1 MTLRRVLMTIAI
13 AFTAYFLA
21 RSVIV
26 ATVVPDTPLHLAAVV
41 LWLATVAVV
50 LWVPGRDPRSHG
62 VGNRSPSRLPLW
74 AAIVVVVVITI
85 AQSQAIWASGDHIH
99 DPIVA
104 TMFGANGQVLTILM
118 VRHRPFW
125 AWCGVAVV
133 AALGVASMGA
143 GEALGRGL
151 LGTFLWVGIAQL
163 MLWSVDRAY
172 LDTARLARLQ
182 QASAAWQ
189 ASQDARRAERRKRV
203 RFALAVAGPVLTRV
217 VQSAGRLDEAERR
230 ESLMAEGTLR
240 DELRAHRLL
249 DDDVRA
255 AIRRARDHGATVTV
269 IDDDALTDLGDDA
282 LGQVRAALAEALRDT
297 DADRII
303 VRTTPD
309 PDTAV
314 TVVGRRAAPE
324 PDEDALALWQEIP
337 RPAPDLMA

>member
-1 MTLRRVLMTIAI
+1 
-13 AFTAYFLA
+13 
-21 RSVIV
+21 
-26 ATVVPDTPLHLAAVV
+26 
-41 LWLATVAVV
+41 
-50 LWVPGRDPRSHG
+50 
-62 VGNRSPSRLPLW
+62 
-74 AAIVVVVVITI
+74 
-85 AQSQAIWASGDHIH
+85 
-99 DPIVA
+99 
-104 TMFGANGQVLTILM
+104 
-118 VRHRPFW
+118 
-125 AWCGVAVV
+125 
-133 AALGVASMGA
+133 
-143 GEALGRGL
+143 
-151 LGTFLWVGIAQL
+151 
-163 MLWSVDRAY
+163 
-172 LDTARLARLQ
+172 
-182 QASAAWQ
+182 
-189 ASQDARRAERRKRV
+189 
-203 RFALAVAGPVLTRV
+203 VLTRV

>member
-1 MTLRRVLMTIAI
+1 MTLRRVLMTIVI
-13 AFTAYFLA
+13 AFTAYFLVRGA
-21 RSVIV
+21 IIATIV
-26 ATVVPDTPLHLAAVV
+26 PNALHHLVTVA
-41 LWLATVAVV
+41 LWLATVAIV
-50 LWVPGRDPRSHG
+50 LWVPGRDPRAKG

-74 AAIVVVVVITI
+74 AAIVVVVAITVS
-85 AQSQAIWASGDHIH
+85 QSQAIWASGDHIH
-99 DPIVA
+99 DPIMA
-104 TMFGANGQVLTILM
+104 TMFGANGEVLTILM
-118 VRHRPFW
+118 VRRRPSW
-125 AWCGVAVV
+125 AWGGVAVV
-133 AALGVASMGA
+133 AALGIAAMGV

-172 LDTARLARLQ
+172 LDTARLVRLQ

-189 ASQDARRAERRKRV
+189 ASQDARRAERRERV

-217 VQSAGRLDEAERR
+217 VLSGGRLDDAERTDA
-230 ESLMAEGTLR
+230 LTAEGTLR

-255 AIRRARDHGATVTV
+255 AIRMTRDRGASVTV

-282 LGQVRAALAEALRDT
+282 LERVRAVLAEALRAT

-314 TVVGRRAAPE
+314 TIVGRRAAPR

-337 RPAPDLMA
+337 RP